1 MQQKYKDKLRE
12 VVKSMAE
19 QGYEQSEIERI
30 IKRYNKRYNEYDLPG
45 QAKPQ
50 KQKPVSTETTTTD
63 PGKEDAQQQTSGD
76 AAAGQDNTASTS
88 ETTSS
93 ESQENN
99 QEPEVSKAEELAG
112 LTDKDFISQI
122 KELNPSLGAAEFTQ
136 TGFLAGNAVRVR
148 FPEGNSI
155 TVNLSAFTDKGNEEA
170 QAQIQQLLDYENE
183 KAGALNV
190 ANLDRDF
197 NIDVPAFNDA
207 YKGTGFTLST
217 IPKIEQVKEL
227 SDLTK
232 QERFANDLYKA
243 QVSAG
248 YGSGEIMEILN
259 DNGERVW
266 VGNAN
271 RLNDWL
277 NNNLSED
284 QLNVVNSNLT

>member
-1 MQQKYKDKLRE
+1 
-12 VVKSMAE
+12 
-19 QGYEQSEIERI
+19 
-30 IKRYNKRYNEYDLPG
+30 
-45 QAKPQ
+45 
-50 KQKPVSTETTTTD
+50 
-63 PGKEDAQQQTSGD
+63 
-76 AAAGQDNTASTS
+76 QDNTASTS

-122 KELNPSLGAAEFTQ
+122 KELNPALGAAEFT
-136 TGFLAGNAVRVR
+136 TAGFIAGNAVRVNL
-148 FPEGNSI
+148 PEGNSI
-155 TVNLSAFTDKGNEEA
+155 TIDLKAFSDKGDKEA

-197 NIDVPAFNDA
+197 NVDVPAFNDA
-207 YKGTGFTLST
+207 YKGTGFTLRT
-217 IPKIEQVKEL
+217 MPKIEQTKEL

-232 QERFANDLYKA
+232 QERFANDVYKA
-243 QVSAG
+243 QRSAG
-248 YGSGEIMEILN
+248 YGSGEIMEVLN

-284 QLNVVNSNLT
+284 QLNVVNSNLKGFASSEINERNKMMEDRQKNEEFSRKSTDVKYIEGKEFSNINNLQSNLGFMPVETRVINNFIEDNPDVLKNPDLLDN